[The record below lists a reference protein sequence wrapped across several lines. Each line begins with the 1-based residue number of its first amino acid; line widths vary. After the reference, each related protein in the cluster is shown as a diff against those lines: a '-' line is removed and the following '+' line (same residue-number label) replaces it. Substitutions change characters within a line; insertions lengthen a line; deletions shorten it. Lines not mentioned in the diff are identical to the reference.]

1 MTNNAKGLALT
12 SLGVFI
18 MSLES
23 LFIKFTTISPFL
35 FSFYIGIFMFIS
47 MFSTFLFKPK
57 EVLKKALKTSLPF
70 MIICAILMGV
80 SNIFFITAVK
90 TTTVAN
96 VVIIFSTAALFSAL
110 FAYIFFR
117 EKMTK
122 NIIIASFFMFIGL
135 FIIFNDKLEIGSF
148 EGNIYALLC
157 TALFATSFVL
167 LSRYK
172 EMDRVLLTALS
183 GVSLSII
190 AFFFC
195 DELLIDFKTLMI
207 VMIMG
212 LLISPISRVLLG
224 NGAKY
229 ISASEVSLLMII
241 ETVMA
246 PIWVWIFLDEVPS
259 SYTFIGGSIIVATLI
274 INSLYTLRKDTF
286 LTKKDDCNIIE
297 QLKKR

>member
-47 MFSTFLFKPK
+47 MISTFVFKEK
-57 EVLKKALKTSLPF
+57 AVLKKAFNSSMPIL
-70 MIICAILMGV
+70 IICAMLMGT

-96 VVIIFSTAALFSAL
+96 VVIIFGTAALFSAL
-110 FAYIFFR
+110 FAYLFFK
-117 EKMTK
+117 EKITI
-122 NIIIASFFMFIGL
+122 NIVIASFFMFVGL
-135 FIIFNDKLEIGSF
+135 FVIFNDELEIGSLN
-148 EGNIYALLC
+148 GNIYALLC
-157 TALFATSFVL
+157 TALFAMSFVL

-172 EMDRVLLTALS
+172 QMDRVLLTALS
-183 GVSLSII
+183 GLVLSII

-195 DELLIDFKTLMI
+195 EDLAIDLKTLAV
-207 VMIMG
+207 VMTMG

-224 NGAKY
+224 TGAKY

-241 ETVMA
+241 ETIMA
-246 PIWVWIFLDEVPS
+246 PVWVWIFLDEVPS
-259 SYTFIGGSIIVATLI
+259 SYTFIGGSIIVATLVA
-274 INSLYTLRKDTF
+274 NSLYTL
-286 LTKKDDCNIIE
+286 KKE
-297 QLKKR
+297 SY

>member
-47 MFSTFLFKPK
+47 MISTFLFKEK
-57 EVLKKALKTSLPF
+57 AVLKKALSTNLL
-70 MIICAILMGV
+70 MLIVCAILMGT

-110 FAYIFFR
+110 FAYLFYK
-117 EKMTK
+117 EKITK
-122 NIIIASFFMFIGL
+122 NIIIASFFMFVGL
-135 FIIFNDKLEIGSF
+135 FIIFNDKLEIGSI
-148 EGNIYALLC
+148 EGNIYALFC
-157 TALFATSFVL
+157 TALFATSYVL

-172 EMDRVLLTALS
+172 DMNRIILTAFS
-183 GVSLSII
+183 GLALSII

-195 DELLIDFKTLMI
+195 DELAIDFKTLTV

-224 NGAKY
+224 TGAKY
-229 ISASEVSLLMII
+229 IRASEVSLLMII
-241 ETVMA
+241 ETIMA
-246 PIWVWIFLDEVPS
+246 PIWVWIFLNEVPS
-259 SYTFIGGSIIVATLI
+259 SYTFIGGSIIIATLI
-274 INSLYTLRKDTF
+274 INSIYTL
-286 LTKKDDCNIIE
+286 KKEN
-297 QLKKR
+297 

>member
-47 MFSTFLFKPK
+47 MISTFIFKEK
-57 EVLKKALKTSLPF
+57 AVLKKALNTNLPM
-70 MIICAILMGV
+70 MIVCAILMGT

-110 FAYIFFR
+110 FAYLFYR
-117 EKMTK
+117 EKITK
-122 NIIIASFFMFIGL
+122 NIIVASFFMFVGL
-135 FIIFNDKLEIGSF
+135 FIIFNDKLEIGSI

-157 TALFATSFVL
+157 TAFFATSYVI

-172 EMDRVLLTALS
+172 EMDRFILTAFSGLALS
-183 GVSLSII
+183 MI

-195 DELLIDFKTLMI
+195 DDLSIDFKTLAI

-212 LLISPISRVLLG
+212 LLISPISRVFLG

-241 ETVMA
+241 ETIMA
-246 PIWVWIFLDEVPS
+246 PVWVWIFLNEVPS

-274 INSLYTLRKDTF
+274 VNSLYTL
-286 LTKKDDCNIIE
+286 KKV
-297 QLKKR
+297 

>member
-23 LFIKFTTISPFL
+23 LFIKFTTVSPFL

-47 MFSTFLFKPK
+47 MFSTFIFKEK
-57 EVLKKALKTSLPF
+57 AVLKKALNTNLPM
-70 MIICAILMGV
+70 MIVCAILMGT

-110 FAYIFFR
+110 FAYLFYK
-117 EKMTK
+117 EKITK
-122 NIIIASFFMFIGL
+122 NIIIASFFMFVGL
-135 FIIFNDKLEIGSF
+135 FIIFNDKLEIGSI
-148 EGNIYALLC
+148 EGNIYALFC
-157 TALFATSFVL
+157 TALFATSYVL

-172 EMDRVLLTALS
+172 DMNRVILTAFS
-183 GVSLSII
+183 GLALSII

-195 DELLIDFKTLMI
+195 DELTIDFRTLAV

-224 NGAKY
+224 TGAKY

-241 ETVMA
+241 ETIMA
-246 PIWVWIFLDEVPS
+246 PIWVWIFLNEVPS
-259 SYTFIGGSIIVATLI
+259 SYTFIGGSIIIVTLI
-274 INSLYTLRKDTF
+274 INSIYTL
-286 LTKKDDCNIIE
+286 KKEN
-297 QLKKR
+297 

>member
-23 LFIKFTTISPFL
+23 LFIKFTTISSFL

-47 MFSTFLFKPK
+47 MFTAFVFNKK
-57 EVLKKALKTSLPF
+57 EYIKKSLTKTSF
-70 MIICAILMGV
+70 MLIVCAFLMAI

-96 VVIIFSTAALFSAL
+96 VVIIFSTSAL
-110 FAYIFFR
+110 FAALFAYLFYK
-117 EKMTK
+117 EKISK
-122 NIIIASFFMFIGL
+122 NILISSFFIFIGL
-135 FIIFNDKLEIGSF
+135 FIIFNDKLEMGSLL
-148 EGNIYALLC
+148 GNIYAILC
-157 TALFATSFVL
+157 TAIFSISFVL
-167 LSRYK
+167 LSHYK
-172 EMDRVLLTALS
+172 EMDRIILTAFSGLALS
-183 GVSLSII
+183 FL

-195 DELLIDFKTLMI
+195 DELIIDFKTLMI

-224 NGAKY
+224 NGAIY

-246 PIWVWIFLDEVPS
+246 PIWVWLFLDEVPS
-259 SYTFIGGSIIVATLI
+259 SYTFIGGSIIIATLI
-274 INSLYTLRKDTF
+274 ANSLYTL
-286 LTKKDDCNIIE
+286 
-297 QLKKR
+297 KKR

>member
-47 MFSTFLFKPK
+47 MISTFIFKEK
-57 EVLKKALKTSLPF
+57 AVLKKALNTNLL
-70 MIICAILMGV
+70 MLIVCAILMGT

-110 FAYIFFR
+110 FAYLFYK
-117 EKMTK
+117 EKITK
-122 NIIIASFFMFIGL
+122 NIIIASFFMFVGL
-135 FIIFNDKLEIGSF
+135 FIIFNDKLEIGSI

-157 TALFATSFVL
+157 TAFFATSYVI

-172 EMDRVLLTALS
+172 DMDRFILTAFSGLALS
-183 GVSLSII
+183 MI

-195 DELLIDFKTLMI
+195 DDLAIDFKTLAV

-212 LLISPISRVLLG
+212 LLISPISRVFLG

-241 ETVMA
+241 ETIMA
-246 PIWVWIFLDEVPS
+246 PVWVWIFLNEVPS
-259 SYTFIGGSIIVATLI
+259 SYTFIGGSVIIGTLI
-274 INSLYTLRKDTF
+274 VNSLYTL
-286 LTKKDDCNIIE
+286 KKV
-297 QLKKR
+297 

>member
-23 LFIKFTTISPFL
+23 LFVKFTTVLPFL

-47 MFSTFLFKPK
+47 MISTFLFKK
-57 EVLKKALKTSLPF
+57 KAVLKKAFNTNLPM
-70 MIICAILMGV
+70 MIVCAILMGT

-110 FAYIFFR
+110 FAYLFYR
-117 EKMTK
+117 EKITK
-122 NIIIASFFMFIGL
+122 NIIVASFFMFVGL
-135 FIIFNDKLEIGSF
+135 FIIFNDKLEIGSI

-157 TALFATSFVL
+157 TAFFATSYVI

-172 EMDRVLLTALS
+172 DMDRFILTAFSGLALS
-183 GVSLSII
+183 MI

-195 DELLIDFKTLMI
+195 DDLSIDFKTLAV

-212 LLISPISRVLLG
+212 LLISPISRVFLG

-241 ETVMA
+241 ETIMA
-246 PIWVWIFLDEVPS
+246 PIWVWIFLNEVPS

-274 INSLYTLRKDTF
+274 VNSLYTL
-286 LTKKDDCNIIE
+286 KKV
-297 QLKKR
+297 

>member
-47 MFSTFLFKPK
+47 MISTFIFKEK
-57 EVLKKALKTSLPF
+57 AVLKKSLTTSFPML
-70 MIICAILMGV
+70 IICAILMGT

-110 FAYIFFR
+110 FAYLFYR
-117 EKMTK
+117 EKIAK
-122 NIIIASFFMFIGL
+122 NIIVASFFMFVGL
-135 FIIFNDKLEIGSF
+135 FIIFNDKLEIGSI

-157 TALFATSFVL
+157 TAFFATSYVI

-172 EMDRVLLTALS
+172 EMDRVILTAFS
-183 GVSLSII
+183 GLSLSII

-195 DELLIDFKTLMI
+195 EELLIDFKTLMI
-207 VMIMG
+207 VMTMG

-241 ETVMA
+241 ETIMA
-246 PIWVWIFLDEVPS
+246 PIWVWMFLDEVPS
-259 SYTFIGGSIIVATLI
+259 SYTFIGGSIIVATLLV
-274 INSLYTLRKDTF
+274 NSIYTL
-286 LTKKDDCNIIE
+286 
-297 QLKKR
+297 KRGE

>member
-23 LFIKFTTISPFL
+23 LFIKFTTVSPFL

-47 MFSTFLFKPK
+47 MFSTFIFKEK
-57 EVLKKALKTSLPF
+57 AVLKKALNTNLPM
-70 MIICAILMGV
+70 MIVCAILMGT

-110 FAYIFFR
+110 FAYLFYK
-117 EKMTK
+117 EKITK
-122 NIIIASFFMFIGL
+122 NIIIASFFMFVGL
-135 FIIFNDKLEIGSF
+135 FIIFNDKLEIGSI
-148 EGNIYALLC
+148 EGNIYALFC
-157 TALFATSFVL
+157 TALFATSYVL

-172 EMDRVLLTALS
+172 DMDRVMLTAFS
-183 GVSLSII
+183 GLALSII

-195 DELLIDFKTLMI
+195 DELTIDFRTLAV

-224 NGAKY
+224 TGAKY

-241 ETVMA
+241 ETIMA
-246 PIWVWIFLDEVPS
+246 PIWVWIFLNEVPS
-259 SYTFIGGSIIVATLI
+259 SYTFIGGSIIIVTLI
-274 INSLYTLRKDTF
+274 INSIYTL
-286 LTKKDDCNIIE
+286 KKEN
-297 QLKKR
+297 

>member
-47 MFSTFLFKPK
+47 MISTFIFKEK
-57 EVLKKALKTSLPF
+57 AVLKKALNTNLL
-70 MIICAILMGV
+70 MLIVCAILMGT

-110 FAYIFFR
+110 FAYLFYR
-117 EKMTK
+117 EKITK
-122 NIIIASFFMFIGL
+122 NIIVASFFMFVGL
-135 FIIFNDKLEIGSF
+135 FIIFNDKLEIGSI

-157 TALFATSFVL
+157 TAFFATSYVI

-172 EMDRVLLTALS
+172 DMDRFILTAFSGLALS
-183 GVSLSII
+183 MI

-195 DELLIDFKTLMI
+195 DDLSIDFKTLAI

-212 LLISPISRVLLG
+212 LLISPISRVFLG

-241 ETVMA
+241 ETIMA
-246 PIWVWIFLDEVPS
+246 PIWVWIFLNEVPS

-274 INSLYTLRKDTF
+274 VNSLYTL
-286 LTKKDDCNIIE
+286 KKV
-297 QLKKR
+297 

>member
-47 MFSTFLFKPK
+47 MSISFIFNQKTQSMNIK
-57 EVLKKALKTSLPF
+57 EILSKSPF
-70 MIICAILMGV
+70 ILIVCAILMGS
-80 SNIFFITAVK
+80 SNIFFITAIK

-110 FAYIFFR
+110 FAYLFFR
-117 EKMTK
+117 EKITK
-122 NIIIASFFMFIGL
+122 NIVIASSFIFIGL
-135 FIIFNDKLEIGSF
+135 FIIFNDSLEMGSL

-167 LSRYK
+167 LSKYK
-172 EMDRVLLTALS
+172 EMNRVILTAFS
-183 GVSLSII
+183 GLALSII

-195 DELLIDFKTLMI
+195 DEFYIDFKTLII
-207 VMIMG
+207 VMTMG

-224 NGAKY
+224 TGAKY
-229 ISASEVSLLMII
+229 INASEVSLLMII
-241 ETVMA
+241 ETIMA
-246 PIWVWIFLDEVPS
+246 PIWVWIFLDEIPS
-259 SYTFIGGSIIVATLI
+259 SYTFIGGSLIIATLI
-274 INSLYTLRKDTF
+274 ANSLYTL
-286 LTKKDDCNIIE
+286 KK
-297 QLKKR
+297 QS

>member
-47 MFSTFLFKPK
+47 MSISFIFNQKTQSMNIK
-57 EVLKKALKTSLPF
+57 EILSKSPF
-70 MIICAILMGV
+70 ILIVCAILMGS
-80 SNIFFITAVK
+80 SNIFFITAIK
-90 TTTVAN
+90 ITTVAN

-110 FAYIFFR
+110 FAYLFFK
-117 EKMTK
+117 EKITK
-122 NIIIASFFMFIGL
+122 NIVIASLFIFIGL
-135 FIIFNDKLEIGSF
+135 FIIFNDSLEMGSL

-167 LSRYK
+167 LSKYK
-172 EMDRVLLTALS
+172 EMNRVILTAFS
-183 GVSLSII
+183 GLALSII

-195 DELLIDFKTLMI
+195 DEFYIDFKTLII
-207 VMIMG
+207 VMTMG

-224 NGAKY
+224 TGAKY
-229 ISASEVSLLMII
+229 INASEVSLLMII
-241 ETVMA
+241 ETIMA
-246 PIWVWIFLDEVPS
+246 PIWVWIFLDEIPS
-259 SYTFIGGSIIVATLI
+259 SYTFIGGSLIIITLI
-274 INSLYTLRKDTF
+274 ANSLYTL
-286 LTKKDDCNIIE
+286 KK
-297 QLKKR
+297 QS

>member
-23 LFIKFTTISPFL
+23 LFIKFTTVSPFL

-47 MFSTFLFKPK
+47 MISTFLFKEK
-57 EVLKKALKTSLPF
+57 AVLKKALNTNLPM
-70 MIICAILMGV
+70 MIVCAILMGT

-110 FAYIFFR
+110 FAYLFYKERI
-117 EKMTK
+117 TK
-122 NIIIASFFMFIGL
+122 NIIIASFFMFVGL

-148 EGNIYALLC
+148 EGNIYALFC
-157 TALFATSFVL
+157 TALFATSYVL

-172 EMDRVLLTALS
+172 DMNRVILTAFS
-183 GVSLSII
+183 GLSLSII

-195 DELLIDFKTLMI
+195 DELAIDFRTLAV

-224 NGAKY
+224 TGAKY

-241 ETVMA
+241 ETIMA
-246 PIWVWIFLDEVPS
+246 PIWVWIFLNEVPS
-259 SYTFIGGSIIVATLI
+259 SYTFIGGSIIIVTLI
-274 INSLYTLRKDTF
+274 INSIYTL
-286 LTKKDDCNIIE
+286 KKEN
-297 QLKKR
+297 

>member
-47 MFSTFLFKPK
+47 MISTFIFKEK
-57 EVLKKALKTSLPF
+57 AVLKKALTTNLPM
-70 MIICAILMGV
+70 MIVCAILMGT

-110 FAYIFFR
+110 FAYLFYK
-117 EKMTK
+117 EKITK
-122 NIIIASFFMFIGL
+122 NIIIASFFMFVGL
-135 FIIFNDKLEIGSF
+135 FIIFNDKLEIGSI

-157 TALFATSFVL
+157 TAFFATSYVI

-172 EMDRVLLTALS
+172 DMDRFILTAFSGLALS
-183 GVSLSII
+183 MI

-195 DELLIDFKTLMI
+195 DDLSIDFKTLAV

-212 LLISPISRVLLG
+212 LLISPISRVFLG

-241 ETVMA
+241 ETIMA
-246 PIWVWIFLDEVPS
+246 PIWVWIFLNEVPS

-274 INSLYTLRKDTF
+274 VNSLYTL
-286 LTKKDDCNIIE
+286 KKV
-297 QLKKR
+297 

>member
-47 MFSTFLFKPK
+47 MISTFIFKEK
-57 EVLKKALKTSLPF
+57 AVLKKALTTSFPML
-70 MIICAILMGV
+70 IICAILMGT

-110 FAYIFFR
+110 FAYLFYR
-117 EKMTK
+117 EKIAK
-122 NIIIASFFMFIGL
+122 NIIVASFFMFVGL
-135 FIIFNDKLEIGSF
+135 FIIFNDKLEIGSI

-157 TALFATSFVL
+157 TAFFATSYVI

-172 EMDRVLLTALS
+172 EMDRVILTAFS
-183 GVSLSII
+183 GLALSII

-195 DELLIDFKTLMI
+195 EELLIDFKTLMI
-207 VMIMG
+207 VMTMG

-241 ETVMA
+241 ETIMA
-246 PIWVWIFLDEVPS
+246 PIWVWMFLDEVPS
-259 SYTFIGGSIIVATLI
+259 SYTFIGGSIIVATLLV
-274 INSLYTLRKDTF
+274 NSIYTL
-286 LTKKDDCNIIE
+286 
-297 QLKKR
+297 KRGE

>member
-47 MFSTFLFKPK
+47 MISTFLFKEK
-57 EVLKKALKTSLPF
+57 TVLKKALNTNLL
-70 MIICAILMGV
+70 MLIVCAILMGT

-110 FAYIFFR
+110 FAYLFYR
-117 EKMTK
+117 EKITK
-122 NIIIASFFMFIGL
+122 NIIVASFFMFVGL
-135 FIIFNDKLEIGSF
+135 FIIFNDKLEIGSI

-157 TALFATSFVL
+157 TAFFATSYVI

-172 EMDRVLLTALS
+172 DMDRFILTAFSGLALS
-183 GVSLSII
+183 MI

-195 DELLIDFKTLMI
+195 DDLSIDFKTLAV

-212 LLISPISRVLLG
+212 LLISPISRVFLG

-241 ETVMA
+241 ETIMA
-246 PIWVWIFLDEVPS
+246 PVWVWIFLNEVPS

-274 INSLYTLRKDTF
+274 VNSLYTL
-286 LTKKDDCNIIE
+286 KKV
-297 QLKKR
+297 

>member
-47 MFSTFLFKPK
+47 MISTFVFKEK
-57 EVLKKALKTSLPF
+57 AVLKKAFNSSMLIL
-70 MIICAILMGV
+70 IVCAILMGT
-80 SNIFFITAVK
+80 SNIFFITAIK

-96 VVIIFSTAALFSAL
+96 VVIIFGTAALFSAL
-110 FAYIFFR
+110 FAYIFFK
-117 EKMTK
+117 EKITI
-122 NIIIASFFMFIGL
+122 NIIIASFFMFVGL
-135 FIIFNDKLEIGSF
+135 FVIFNDELEVGSLD
-148 EGNIYALLC
+148 GNIYALLC
-157 TALFATSFVL
+157 TSLFAMSFVL

-172 EMDRVLLTALS
+172 QMDRVLLTAMS
-183 GVSLSII
+183 GLSLSII

-195 DELLIDFKTLMI
+195 EDLAIDLKTLAV
-207 VMIMG
+207 VMTMG

-224 NGAKY
+224 TGAKY

-241 ETVMA
+241 ETIMA
-246 PIWVWIFLDEVPS
+246 PVWVWIFLDEVPS
-259 SYTFIGGSIIVATLI
+259 SYTFIGGSIIVATLVA
-274 INSLYTLRKDTF
+274 NSLYTL
-286 LTKKDDCNIIE
+286 KKE
-297 QLKKR
+297 SY

>member
-47 MFSTFLFKPK
+47 MISTFVFKEK
-57 EVLKKALKTSLPF
+57 AVLKKAFNSSMPIL
-70 MIICAILMGV
+70 IVCAILMGT
-80 SNIFFITAVK
+80 SNIFFITAIK

-96 VVIIFSTAALFSAL
+96 VVIIFGTAALFSAL
-110 FAYIFFR
+110 FAYIFFK
-117 EKMTK
+117 EKITI
-122 NIIIASFFMFIGL
+122 NIIIASFFMFVGL
-135 FIIFNDKLEIGSF
+135 FVIFNDELEVGSLD
-148 EGNIYALLC
+148 GNIYALLC
-157 TALFATSFVL
+157 TSLFAMSFVL

-172 EMDRVLLTALS
+172 QMDRVLLTALS
-183 GVSLSII
+183 GLVLSII

-195 DELLIDFKTLMI
+195 EDLAIDLKTLAV
-207 VMIMG
+207 VMTMG

-224 NGAKY
+224 TGAKY

-241 ETVMA
+241 ETIMA
-246 PIWVWIFLDEVPS
+246 PVWVWIFLNEVPS
-259 SYTFIGGSIIVATLI
+259 SYTFIGGSIIVATLVA
-274 INSLYTLRKDTF
+274 NSLYTL
-286 LTKKDDCNIIE
+286 KKE
-297 QLKKR
+297 SY

>member
-47 MFSTFLFKPK
+47 MISTFIFKEK
-57 EVLKKALKTSLPF
+57 SLLKKALNTNLA
-70 MIICAILMGV
+70 MLIVCAILMGT

-110 FAYIFFR
+110 FAYLFYR
-117 EKMTK
+117 EKITK
-122 NIIIASFFMFIGL
+122 NIIVASFFMFVGL
-135 FIIFNDKLEIGSF
+135 FIIFNDKLEIGSI

-157 TALFATSFVL
+157 TAFFATSYVI

-172 EMDRVLLTALS
+172 DMDRFILTAFSGLALS
-183 GVSLSII
+183 MI

-195 DELLIDFKTLMI
+195 DDLSIDFKTLAV

-212 LLISPISRVLLG
+212 LLISPISRVFLG

-241 ETVMA
+241 ETIMA
-246 PIWVWIFLDEVPS
+246 PVWVWIFLNEVPS

-274 INSLYTLRKDTF
+274 VNSLYTL
-286 LTKKDDCNIIE
+286 KKV
-297 QLKKR
+297 

>member
-47 MFSTFLFKPK
+47 MISTFVFKEK
-57 EVLKKALKTSLPF
+57 AVLKKAFNSSMPIL
-70 MIICAILMGV
+70 IICAILMGT

-110 FAYIFFR
+110 FAYLFYK
-117 EKMTK
+117 EKITI
-122 NIIIASFFMFIGL
+122 NIIIASFFMFVGL
-135 FIIFNDKLEIGSF
+135 FIIFNDELEIGSLT
-148 EGNIYALLC
+148 GNIYALLC
-157 TALFATSFVL
+157 TALFAMSFVL

-172 EMDRVLLTALS
+172 QMDRVLLTALS
-183 GVSLSII
+183 GLVLSII

-195 DELLIDFKTLMI
+195 EDLAIDLKTLVV
-207 VMIMG
+207 VMTMG

-224 NGAKY
+224 TGAKY

-241 ETVMA
+241 ETIMA
-246 PIWVWIFLDEVPS
+246 PVWVWIFLDEVPS
-259 SYTFIGGSIIVATLI
+259 SYTFIGGSIIVATLVA
-274 INSLYTLRKDTF
+274 NSLYTL
-286 LTKKDDCNIIE
+286 KKE
-297 QLKKR
+297 SY

>member
-47 MFSTFLFKPK
+47 MISTFIFKEK
-57 EVLKKALKTSLPF
+57 AVLKKALTTNLP
-70 MIICAILMGV
+70 MLIVCAILMGT

-110 FAYIFFR
+110 FAYLFYR
-117 EKMTK
+117 EKITK
-122 NIIIASFFMFIGL
+122 NIIVASFFMFVGL
-135 FIIFNDKLEIGSF
+135 FIIFNDKLEIGSI

-157 TALFATSFVL
+157 TAFFATSYVI

-172 EMDRVLLTALS
+172 DMDRFILTAFSGLALS
-183 GVSLSII
+183 MI

-195 DELLIDFKTLMI
+195 DDLSIDFKTLAI

-212 LLISPISRVLLG
+212 LLISPISRVFLG

-241 ETVMA
+241 ETIMA
-246 PIWVWIFLDEVPS
+246 PVWVWIFLNEVPS

-274 INSLYTLRKDTF
+274 VNSLYTL
-286 LTKKDDCNIIE
+286 KKV
-297 QLKKR
+297 

>member
-18 MSLES
+18 MSLET
-23 LFIKFTTISPFL
+23 LFIKFTTVSPFL

-47 MFSTFLFKPK
+47 MISTFLFKEK
-57 EVLKKALKTSLPF
+57 AVLKKALNTNLPM
-70 MIICAILMGV
+70 MIVCAILMGT

-110 FAYIFFR
+110 FAYLFYK
-117 EKMTK
+117 EKITK
-122 NIIIASFFMFIGL
+122 NIIIASFFMFVGL
-135 FIIFNDKLEIGSF
+135 FIIFNDKLEIGSI

-157 TALFATSFVL
+157 TAFFATSYVI

-172 EMDRVLLTALS
+172 EMDRFILTAFSGLALS
-183 GVSLSII
+183 MI

-195 DELLIDFKTLMI
+195 DDLSIDFKTLAV

-212 LLISPISRVLLG
+212 LLISPISRVFLG

-241 ETVMA
+241 ETIMA
-246 PIWVWIFLDEVPS
+246 PIWVWIFLNEVPS

-274 INSLYTLRKDTF
+274 VNSLYTL
-286 LTKKDDCNIIE
+286 KKV
-297 QLKKR
+297 

>member
-47 MFSTFLFKPK
+47 MISTFLFKEK
-57 EVLKKALKTSLPF
+57 AVLKKALNTNLPM
-70 MIICAILMGV
+70 MIVCAILMGT

-110 FAYIFFR
+110 FAYLFYR
-117 EKMTK
+117 EKITK
-122 NIIIASFFMFIGL
+122 NIIIASFFMFVGL
-135 FIIFNDKLEIGSF
+135 FIIFNDKLEIGSI

-157 TALFATSFVL
+157 TAFFATSYVI

-172 EMDRVLLTALS
+172 DMDRFILTAFSGLALS
-183 GVSLSII
+183 MI

-195 DELLIDFKTLMI
+195 DDLAIDFKTLAV

-212 LLISPISRVLLG
+212 LLISPISRVFLG

-241 ETVMA
+241 ETIMA
-246 PIWVWIFLDEVPS
+246 PVWVWIFLNEVPS
-259 SYTFIGGSIIVATLI
+259 SYTFIGGSVIIGTLI
-274 INSLYTLRKDTF
+274 VNSLYTL
-286 LTKKDDCNIIE
+286 KKV
-297 QLKKR
+297 

>member
-47 MFSTFLFKPK
+47 MISTFIFKEK
-57 EVLKKALKTSLPF
+57 AVLKKALNTNLL
-70 MIICAILMGV
+70 MLIVCAILMGT

-110 FAYIFFR
+110 FAYLFYR
-117 EKMTK
+117 EKITK
-122 NIIIASFFMFIGL
+122 NIIVASFFMFVGL
-135 FIIFNDKLEIGSF
+135 FIIFNDKLEIGSI

-157 TALFATSFVL
+157 TAFFATSYVI

-172 EMDRVLLTALS
+172 DMDRFILTAFSGLALS
-183 GVSLSII
+183 MI

-195 DELLIDFKTLMI
+195 DDLSIDFKTLAV

-212 LLISPISRVLLG
+212 LLISPISRVFLG

-241 ETVMA
+241 ETIMA
-246 PIWVWIFLDEVPS
+246 PVWVWIFLNEVPS

-274 INSLYTLRKDTF
+274 VNSLYTL
-286 LTKKDDCNIIE
+286 KKV
-297 QLKKR
+297 